1 MATTVTLK
9 PNAIDLSGSTSGT
22 TTLQATAV
30 AGTTT
35 VTLPAATDTLV
46 GKATTDTLTNKT
58 LTSPVISTISNTG
71 TLTLPTSTD
80 TLVGRATTDTLTN
93 KTLTSPTLVTPALG
107 TPASGV
113 MTNVTGI
120 NYDGYKNR
128 IINGA
133 MVIDQRNAGASITA
147 STSAAYSVD
156 RWQTY
161 SSPSSKFTVQQNAG
175 SVTPPVGFTNYLGC
189 TSSSAYTVTSGDL
202 FFVQQSIEGFNT
214 TDLAFGTANAK
225 SITLSFWAY
234 SSLTGTFGGAI
245 QNGATNRSY
254 PFSYT
259 ISSANTWTQINIS
272 VAGDTGGTWIGAT
285 NAASMIVVFSLGMGS
300 TRSGTAGAWAAGDY
314 RSVTG
319 ATSVVGTN
327 GATFYI
333 TGVQLEK
340 GSTATSFDYR
350 PYGTELALCQRY
362 YCKSCAQGTVP
373 GSNMGTINAW
383 QGMNGTDGNQIQGPK
398 WPVTMRTTP
407 TGYIWSLSGTASS
420 LSTTG
425 ETNSNINNG
434 SWNTYSP
441 GDTGARAVVG
451 SGGLSSGNAYL
462 YHWAASAE
470 L

>member
-9 PNAIDLSGSTSGT
+9 PNAIDISGSTSGT

-35 VTLPAATDTLV
+35 ITLPAATDTLV

-58 LTSPVISTISNTG
+58 LTAPVISTISNTG

-93 KTLTSPTLVTPALG
+93 KTLTSPTLTTPALG

-133 MVIDQRNAGASITA
+133 MVIDQRNAGASVTP
-147 STSAAYSVD
+147 TNGQYTLD
-156 RWQTY
+156 RWVYYLSQ
-161 SSPSSKFTVQQNAG
+161 SSKLTTQQNAG
-175 SVTPPVGFTNYLGC
+175 SVTPPAGFTKYLGI
-189 TSSSAYTVTSGDL
+189 TSSSAYSVVSSD
-202 FFVQQSIEGFNT
+202 FFCVAQPIEGFNT
-214 TDLAFGTANAK
+214 ADLGWGTANAK
-225 SITLSFWAY
+225 TVTLSFWVY
-234 SSLTGTFGGAI
+234 SSLTGTFGGAFSNAVI
-245 QNGATNRSY
+245 SY
-254 PFSYT
+254 PFTYT
-259 ISSANTWTQINIS
+259 ISSANTWTQIS
-272 VAGDTGGTWIGAT
+272 VTVSGPTTGTWVTGNTTGIVIYLGLGAGSSYS
-285 NAASMIVVFSLGMGS
+285 ASAGS
-300 TRSGTAGAWAAGDY
+300 WQSGNFVSA
-314 RSVTG
+314 TG

-350 PYGTELALCQRY
+350 PYGTELQLCQRY
-362 YCKSCAQGTVP
+362 YERSYD
-373 GSNMGTINAW
+373 I
-383 QGMNGTDGNQIQGPK
+383 
-398 WPVTMRTTP
+398 
-407 TGYIWSLSGTASS
+407 GTATATVTNAGANWSYINFATGSANDFSTQVTFQSS
-420 LSTTG
+420 KRAIPTMTV
-425 ETNSNINNG
+425 
-434 SWNTYSP
+434 YSP
-441 GDTGARAVVG
+441 DTGA
-451 SGGLSSGNAYL
+451 SGNIGSAGGDKAATASFIGMHGCTIYGNL
-462 YHWAASAE
+462 AGQTNAQCRAHWLASSE